1 MPELDDVLPLPQKND
16 AVTAFLKT
24 RRSNLAKVMG
34 GPGPS
39 EAELNEFLTIAA
51 RVPDHRKLAP
61 WRIEIFSGQ
70 ARSNFGQHI
79 GAAFMKN
86 NPEASQ
92 DRAIFEGARFMRAP
106 IVVGVISS
114 PVACKR
120 ATPIWEQQLCSG
132 IVCYNLMLAA
142 QAAGYGAQWLTEWY
156 AFDADVQKALGMSEG
171 EQVAGFVY
179 IGTAQEPSKERARP
193 KLADKVSYWGVKDM

>member
-1 MPELDDVLPLPQKND
+1 MPKLDEIMPLPEKNE
-16 AVTAFLKT
+16 AVTAFLKM
-24 RRSNLAKVMG
+24 RRSNLAKLMG

-39 EAELNEFLTIAA
+39 EEQLSEFLAIAA

-61 WRIEIFSGQ
+61 WRFMIFKDE

-79 GAAFMKN
+79 GAAFMKA
-86 NPEASQ
+86 NPSAPQ

-114 PVACKR
+114 PVKCSR
-120 ATPIWEQQLCSG
+120 GTPKWEQELSSG

-142 QAAGYGAQWLTEWY
+142 QAAGFGAQWLTEWY
-156 AFDADVQKALGMSEG
+156 AYDAQVNRALGLSEG
-171 EQVAGFVY
+171 ERVAGYVY
-179 IGTAQEPSKERARP
+179 IGTPSEPSRERARP
-193 KLADKVSYWGVKDM
+193 DLETKCQFW